1 MAIAVSIAT
10 TAKPDWLSAPM
21 LTTSTGFQL
30 FVDSD
35 NLRAVQAAGVAVR
48 SQTGEPLHLQGDWP
62 QEAQWAFYQGAA
74 TAKLPNAVQFTEQ
87 ENKALLARAKAAT
100 WLRQMTNG
108 SPEEVSPVVLAD
120 AAVDYL
126 GSCSKHVTVRNRWQ
140 GEALVDAGWQGVWQV
155 GRGSTRPPVLIEI
168 DYNPTG
174 NDDAP
179 VKTVLVGKGITFDSG
194 GYSIK
199 PSEGMVKMKS
209 DMGGA
214 ATVTAALGAAI
225 GAGLTERTRL
235 ILCCA
240 ENLISGHAYKL
251 GDIITYK
258 NGVTAEIV
266 NTDAEGRL
274 VLADGLLLA
283 NEAKAELIIDAATL
297 TGAAVVALGHDYCA
311 VMSKQTKLWQQAV
324 TVGQQVSDEVWP
336 LPLADF
342 HCDYTP
348 SAFAQTANS
357 RAVKGGGGGGA
368 SIAAGFLSRFV
379 EPDQGW
385 LHFDLAGAYQPNS
398 ALFNEGATAKG
409 MRTIEALL
417 FR

>member
-48 SQTGEPLHLQGDWP
+48 SQTGEPLHLQGDWT

-155 GRGSTRPPVLIEI
+155 GRGSARPPVLIEI

-283 NEAKAELIIDAATL
+283 NLSLIHI
-297 TGAAVVALGHDYCA
+297 
-311 VMSKQTKLWQQAV
+311 
-324 TVGQQVSDEVWP
+324 
-336 LPLADF
+336 
-342 HCDYTP
+342 
-348 SAFAQTANS
+348 
-357 RAVKGGGGGGA
+357 
-368 SIAAGFLSRFV
+368 
-379 EPDQGW
+379 
-385 LHFDLAGAYQPNS
+385 
-398 ALFNEGATAKG
+398 
-409 MRTIEALL
+409 
-417 FR
+417 